1 MTAELRGV
9 TIQGMIEKATFG
21 AVHHESSRVIFGGA
35 ALGEADRT
43 QTEDAFRAL
52 RRYGVNHIDTSVSY
66 GEADKR
72 IGEQISGERNDWF
85 LAGKID
91 ARTYDDAWEELHR
104 SLKNLGTDHFD
115 LLQMHELV
123 VHRDVER
130 FLAGDGAAGVLLKA
144 KKLGLARHIGVTG
157 HAYDAPR
164 LLAECVEAL
173 PLDSVL
179 LPWNYALSRNKS
191 YSGDF
196 AALADT
202 CRKKGIAIQTIKSI
216 ARSSWGNA
224 DRTRTTW
231 YRPLEEPADID
242 RAVWWLM
249 GHRDLF
255 LCSPGDVGLLPLVLD
270 AADRFSGVPSNGE
283 MEEMCARLGIEMPE
297 PRGWPRMQP
306 E

>member
-1 MTAELRGV
+1 
-9 TIQGMIEKATFG
+9 MIEKAMFG

-35 ALGEADRT
+35 ALGEADRM
-43 QTEDAFRAL
+43 QAEEAFRGL

-66 GEADKR
+66 GAADKR
-72 IGEQISGERNDWF
+72 IGEQIAGERNDWF

-91 ARTYDDAWEELHR
+91 SRTYDDAWAELHH
-104 SLKNLGTDHFD
+104 SLKELGTDHFD

-123 VHRDVER
+123 AERDVER

-164 LLAECVEAL
+164 LLAECAEVL

-179 LPWNYALSRNKS
+179 LPWNYSLSLNES
-191 YSGDF
+191 YSRDF
-196 AALADT
+196 SSLAGT
-202 CRKKGIAIQTIKSI
+202 CREKGIAIQTIKSI
-216 ARSSWGNA
+216 ARGSWGTMG
-224 DRTRTTW
+224 RTRATW

-242 RAVWWLM
+242 RAVWWIM
-249 GHRDLF
+249 GQKDLF
-255 LCSPGDVGLLPLVLD
+255 LCSPGDLDLLPLFLD
-270 AADRFSGVPSNGE
+270 AADRFTEVPSSGE
-283 MEEMCARLGIEMPE
+283 MEEMCGRLEIEMPD
-297 PRGWPRMQP
+297 PHDWPRMEP